1 MKAYIT
7 MLGRSTWAMINS
19 YYAVVMRGYRPD
31 KIYIF
36 LEDIYSEKLPK
47 AVEALKIISSEYG
60 FSPEIEWAI
69 IEEDNFLEA
78 DGKIGELLKKLKE
91 EGYEVSVDITSGRK
105 ALVAGAAIHALPLE
119 VEHLFYL
126 SLRDLEYANRPYMMI
141 PLHIQK
147 LKDFMEGRRWK
158 KL

>member
-78 DGKIGELLKKLKE
+78 DEKIGELLKKLKE
-91 EGYEVSVDITSGRK
+91 EG
-105 ALVAGAAIHALPLE
+105 
-119 VEHLFYL
+119 
-126 SLRDLEYANRPYMMI
+126 
-141 PLHIQK
+141 
-147 LKDFMEGRRWK
+147 
-158 KL
+158 

>member
-1 MKAYIT
+1 MRAYIT
-7 MLGRSTWAMINS
+7 MLGRSNWALVNT
-19 YYAVVMRGYRPD
+19 YYAVVMNGYKPD

-36 LEDIYSEKLPK
+36 LENTHEEKLPQT
-47 AVEALKIISSEYG
+47 VEALKIISEAYG
-60 FSPEIEWAI
+60 FSPKIHWEI

-78 DGKIGELLKKLKE
+78 DEKIGTLLKTLKE
-91 EGYEVSVDITSGRK
+91 KGHEISIDITPGRK
-105 ALVAGAAIHALPLE
+105 VLVVGAAIHALPLE

-126 SLRDLEYANRPYMMI
+126 SLRNLEHANRPYMMI
-141 PLHIQK
+141 PLHIQR